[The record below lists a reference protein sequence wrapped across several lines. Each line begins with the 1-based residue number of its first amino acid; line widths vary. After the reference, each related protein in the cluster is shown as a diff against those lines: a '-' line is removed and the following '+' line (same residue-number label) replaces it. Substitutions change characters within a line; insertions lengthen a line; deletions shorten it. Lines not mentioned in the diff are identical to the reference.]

1 MEDQNKNLILA
12 LVLST
17 LVIIVWTFLFPPEVQ
32 APATLEATQE
42 QMDTTVPTADPVTG
56 GIAAPTDAE
65 AAAVADAPRVN
76 VQTPELS
83 GTISLLGGRIDDLKL
98 TQYNE
103 TIDDTSPEVTLLSPS
118 GTPDAY
124 FASFGWA
131 AATGIAADAVPGP
144 DTLWTVEAGETLT
157 PDTPITLVWDNGAGQ
172 IFRNQISV
180 DDKYMFSVDQSI

>member
-42 QMDTTVPTADPVTG
+42 QMDTTVPTADPVAG

-118 GTPDAY
+118 
-124 FASFGWA
+124 A
-131 AATGIAADAVPGP
+131 AKAPESVTSLCDVTAPRP
-144 DTLWTVEAGETLT
+144 SPSDTS
-157 PDTPITLVWDNGAGQ
+157 P
-172 IFRNQISV
+172 RN
-180 DDKYMFSVDQSI
+180 